1 MNPQESS
8 ELMEFIRLL
17 KGRGYTVL
25 MIEHDMSVVMK
36 ISDRI
41 YVIDHGKP
49 IAEGLPEEIARN
61 QRVINVYLGGSQ
73 NAVEN

>member
-1 MNPQESS
+1 
-8 ELMEFIRLL
+8 
-17 KGRGYTVL
+17 